1 MGLRMLAAGAA
12 GLGELLVEAGLGPL
26 GPVDRVF
33 RPEEKTRRRMLS
45 HMGVLTLGQAWLLT
59 RNWFVAIR

>member
-1 MGLRMLAAGAA
+1 MLAAGAA

-33 RPEEKTRRRMLS
+33 RTEEKNAAPDAVPHGS
-45 HMGVLTLGQAWLLT
+45 TL
-59 RNWFVAIR
+59 R